1 MPDQF
6 LHGVEVV
13 EITDGLRPI
22 QTVQSAVIGI
32 IGTAPDADADVF
44 PLNTPVL
51 LAGRPPASADI
62 GSSGTLKNAID
73 GIYDQA
79 GAVVVVVRVEEG
91 VNNAATLDN
100 VIGDAGDNTGVHAF
114 KTSQSVLGV
123 TPRIL
128 IAPGFSFEI
137 AVTTELLV
145 VANKVRGIVVADAG
159 NATGTAAASQNFA
172 SGFGSDRLYCVFPYV
187 KVLRDGVESA
197 EPTSSRAAGLIA
209 KSDNDR
215 GFWWSPSNQEI
226 LGIVGTATPIDFQL
240 GEASSLANILNE
252 NKVATV
258 IRQDGFRLWGN
269 RSTTTDTNWMFLQT
283 RRTADIINQSLLRA
297 HMWAVDRNIT
307 KTYISDV
314 TAGVN
319 SYLNDLKAQGAILG
333 GNCWADPEL
342 NTPTA
347 IAQGKVYFSFDFTPP
362 YPAEHVTFR
371 SLLTK
376 DYLEDIV

>member
-32 IGTAPDADADVF
+32 IGTAPDADDDVF

-62 GSSGTLKNAID
+62 GSSGTLKNALD

-79 GAVVVVVRVEEG
+79 GAVVVVVRVAEG

-100 VIGDAGDNTGVHAF
+100 VLGDAGDNTGVHAF

-128 IAPGFSFEI
+128 IAPGFSFE
-137 AVTTELLV
+137 AGVTTELLV
-145 VANKVRGIVVADAG
+145 VATKVRGIVVADAG
-159 NATGTAAASQNFA
+159 NATATAAAAQSFA
-172 SGFGSDRLYCVFPYV
+172 DGFGSDRLYCVFPYV
-187 KVLRDGVESA
+187 KVLRAGVEVN

-226 LGIVGTATPIDFQL
+226 LGITGTATAIDFQL

-269 RSTTTDTNWMFLQT
+269 RSTATDTNWMFLQT

-333 GNCWADPEL
+333 GTCWADPEL

-347 IAQGKVYFSFDFTPP
+347 ISQGKVYFSFDFTPP

>member
-159 NATGTAAASQNFA
+159 NATGTAAASQTFA

-187 KVLRDGVESA
+187 KVLREGVESA

>member
-62 GSSGTLKNAID
+62 GSTGTLANALD

-128 IAPGFSFEI
+128 IAPGFSFEV

-159 NATGTAAASQNFA
+159 NALATAASAQNFA

-187 KVLRDGVESA
+187 KVLRDGVDSL

-226 LGIVGTATPIDFQL
+226 LGITGTATAIDFQL

-269 RSTTTDTNWMFLQT
+269 RSTATDTNWMFLQT

-314 TAGVN
+314 TSGVN

-333 GNCWADPEL
+333 GTCWADPEL
-342 NTPTA
+342 NTPSA
-347 IAQGKVYFSFDFTPP
+347 ISQGKVYFSFDFTPP

>member
-32 IGTAPDADADVF
+32 IGTAPDADANIF

-62 GSSGTLKNAID
+62 GADGTLKNALD

-128 IAPGFSFEI
+128 IAPGFSFEA

-159 NATGTAAASQNFA
+159 NASGTAAAAQNFA

-187 KVLRDGVESA
+187 KVLRDGVEAA

-226 LGIVGTATPIDFQL
+226 LGITGTATAIDFQL

-269 RSTTTDTNWMFLQT
+269 RSTATDTNWMFLQT

-342 NTPTA
+342 NTPSA
-347 IAQGKVYFSFDFTPP
+347 ISQGKVYFSFDFTPP